1 MNYMRTTHKSA
12 SWKGQCHFID
22 ENIHA
27 PSVTLILHARGNY
40 TNGGILVQYNT
51 FK

>member
-27 PSVTLILHARGNY
+27 PSITLILHAQDKC
-40 TNGGILVQYNT
+40 TNGEA
-51 FK
+51 F